1 MPETEPS
8 FPPVYPFLQGGGEMG
23 ELIRAFDWSSHL
35 LGTPDQW
42 PAALKIAVAMVLGS
56 PFPMHIT
63 WGEQFIQLYNDG
75 YRPVLGKLK
84 HPKALGN
91 PIYASFPEI
100 WETVGPMFHGVM
112 EGKAV
117 RFPDFKLYLERNG
130 FSEECYFDFAYS
142 PIRDEN
148 GVIRGVLT
156 NEIETTEKVISH
168 RQLELRANE
177 LQESEERFRT
187 MAEDSDILIA
197 VGDESSNAIY
207 FSKAWVELTGRP
219 MNELLE
225 FGWVDLVHPEDKER
239 YVNIYLSAFKERIP
253 FQGEFRIL
261 SQAGEYRWLLAKG
274 PPRFRPDGSFAGY
287 ISTCVDI
294 SARKKWEIT
303 IAQSSEELQAI
314 NEEMVSSNEELASTN
329 EELTSTNEELIE
341 IQRRLETETF
351 EKQKA
356 FDNIKAN
363 EENIRNMVLQSPV
376 GMCIIEGEPLFVREI
391 NDSFLAI
398 LGKSREALKTRPY
411 WEVNSEVADLY
422 KPITDHVMAT
432 GTTYHANEH
441 AIPMIRNGVEELVHV
456 DFVYEPMKDGE
467 GKTYAIMIVA
477 IDVSDKVLAR
487 KKVERAEESL
497 RMAIDA
503 AGLGSY
509 HINVIDRIFYPS
521 PKLKEFFGFGPDE
534 EVPYEAAI
542 NQIHED
548 YRQQVADQVEAAIIK
563 GLRFDTEYPIVG
575 HNDGKIRW
583 VRGIGTVQQDDEGV
597 NRYFTGVLHEI
608 TEQKKDELRK
618 NDFIGMV
625 SHELKTPLTS
635 LTALIQVANSKL
647 KESEDAFLS
656 GAMDK
661 ANTQVKRMTR
671 MINGFLNI
679 SRLEAG
685 KILIDKHHFDLEQL
699 IEEMIRETRMTVTS
713 HEIRFEPCQP
723 VVVSA
728 DMDKIGSVITNLIS
742 NAVKY
747 SPKGKLIDIKCELTD
762 GFARVS
768 VHDEGMGIK
777 PADLENLFE
786 RYYRVESKHTQHI
799 SGFGI
804 GLYLS
809 AEIIQRHDGRIWA
822 ESKSGVGSTFY
833 FSLPL
838 IKTKSD
844 EEKE

>member
-1 MPETEPS
+1 
-8 FPPVYPFLQGGGEMG
+8 
-23 ELIRAFDWSSHL
+23 
-35 LGTPDQW
+35 
-42 PAALKIAVAMVLGS
+42 
-56 PFPMHIT
+56 
-63 WGEQFIQLYNDG
+63 
-75 YRPVLGKLK
+75 
-84 HPKALGN
+84 
-91 PIYASFPEI
+91 
-100 WETVGPMFHGVM
+100 
-112 EGKAV
+112 
-117 RFPDFKLYLERNG
+117 
-130 FSEECYFDFAYS
+130 
-142 PIRDEN
+142 
-148 GVIRGVLT
+148 
-156 NEIETTEKVISH
+156 
-168 RQLELRANE
+168 
-177 LQESEERFRT
+177 
-187 MAEDSDILIA
+187 
-197 VGDESSNAIY
+197 
-207 FSKAWVELTGRP
+207 
-219 MNELLE
+219 
-225 FGWVDLVHPEDKER
+225 
-239 YVNIYLSAFKERIP
+239 
-253 FQGEFRIL
+253 
-261 SQAGEYRWLLAKG
+261 
-274 PPRFRPDGSFAGY
+274 
-287 ISTCVDI
+287 
-294 SARKKWEIT
+294 
-303 IAQSSEELQAI
+303 
-314 NEEMVSSNEELASTN
+314 MVSSNEELASTN

-411 WEVNSEVADLY
+411 WEVNAEVADLY

-747 SPKGKLIDIKCELTD
+747 SPKGKLIDIKCELID
-762 GFARVS
+762 GFALVS

-838 IKTKSD
+838 IND
-844 EEKE
+844 EKEK